1 MRTKLLVLGVA
12 SLLLSVEG
20 VRAAPA
26 AFHQAY
32 VASVS
37 AQADAKLANS
47 GVILPDGM
55 VKVRGVLSGDRL
67 QNVHLAESTGDLAAD
82 RAVEQ
87 ALRRLK
93 VAPVPA
99 ELAGRQV
106 TLTLGAQPIVQ
117 ARTP

>member
-1 MRTKLLVLGVA
+1 MKTKLLVLGVGA
-12 SLLLSVEG
+12 LLLGVEG

-26 AFHQAY
+26 AYAQAY

-37 AQADAKLANS
+37 AQADARLANA
-47 GVILPDGM
+47 GVTPPAL

-67 QNVHLAESTGDLAAD
+67 QNARVVETSGDLAAD

-93 VAPVPA
+93 VAPTPP
-99 ELAGRQV
+99 ELSGREV
-106 TLTLGAQPIVQ
+106 VLTVGAPPIVQ